1 MKENLHTGLH
11 LGMDT
16 HIELPPVLTEIMEE
30 MISSSFNSP
39 LFQQEDEKGITY
51 RIPAL
56 LYVPPTCTFLAFAEK
71 RSTSRD
77 EDALYLVLRPGFR
90 TGHSV
95 QVTHPRSRSGLYF
108 SPQISVCFGIYA
120 FSHQCWKSPVW
131 GAKEGKTVKIVA
143 LTVLLVCQGHVGS
156 SQLFCILGTVLSVT
170 VYL

>member
-1 MKENLHTGLH
+1 MKENLHTGQH

-16 HIELPPVLTEIMEE
+16 HIELSPVLTEIMEE
-30 MISSSFNSP
+30 MTSSSFNSP

-77 EDALYLVLRPGFR
+77 EDALYLVLRRGLR

-108 SPQISVCFGIYA
+108 SPQISVHFGIYA
-120 FSHQCWKSPVW
+120 FSHQC
-131 GAKEGKTVKIVA
+131 
-143 LTVLLVCQGHVGS
+143 
-156 SQLFCILGTVLSVT
+156 
-170 VYL
+170 